1 MRCRIACS
9 LLYKHFLMV
18 ILLITQMV
26 FAFVSIQICVGR
38 INMGRHSFN
47 ALRQLETR
55 TGFYITTEKPIDNAI
70 SKQLQDIHSI
80 SQVGECYLMIDNCI
94 YRCLIYDDTITNLVS
109 FTLSEGKWLSEVST
123 SDTAPIVCL
132 GRDFHLGEQVK
143 ASLYGQEYT
152 FPITIEGIIDDS
164 PFIYQQSIGGSYIKC
179 SDLYAYGQQQID
191 AMPILLTDYRL
202 LSYITENDVYWQ
214 GSTLILTEDNTHYDE
229 NKAILAEQGYVVDIS
244 DLFNNERKEISA
256 QLNSMAPYIIMT
268 FLLSLAGLIGMGLLV
283 LYTNTKQFSI
293 YLIVGA
299 SRRDIRLISIWC
311 TLIPSVLASLITSLV
326 LFILFQMHDVNLSIL
341 WESSNVFALLISI
354 CVNVVLPVV
363 AMQIFLRALS
373 PIRLFHRIL

>member
-1 MRCRIACS
+1 
-9 LLYKHFLMV
+9 
-18 ILLITQMV
+18 
-26 FAFVSIQICVGR
+26 
-38 INMGRHSFN
+38 
-47 ALRQLETR
+47 
-55 TGFYITTEKPIDNAI
+55 
-70 SKQLQDIHSI
+70 
-80 SQVGECYLMIDNCI
+80 
-94 YRCLIYDDTITNLVS
+94 
-109 FTLSEGKWLSEVST
+109 
-123 SDTAPIVCL
+123 
-132 GRDFHLGEQVK
+132 
-143 ASLYGQEYT
+143 
-152 FPITIEGIIDDS
+152 
-164 PFIYQQSIGGSYIKC
+164 
-179 SDLYAYGQQQID
+179 
-191 AMPILLTDYRL
+191 
-202 LSYITENDVYWQ
+202 
-214 GSTLILTEDNTHYDE
+214 
-229 NKAILAEQGYVVDIS
+229 
-244 DLFNNERKEISA
+244 
-256 QLNSMAPYIIMT
+256 MAPYIIMT